1 MKLKK
6 HISMLLAFAVFMANI
21 GYSFTVHYCNDTIAS
36 ISLHSNFE
44 EPCSE
49 PVVSCCAVDDSHDSC
64 CSNKIIKLEK
74 KNDNFLTK
82 SLIFETNN
90 ALLSTNS
97 KVEFA
102 DKTLLTSCIEN
113 PAFYCESNAPPL
125 YKLYCQLVF
134 YA

>member
-44 EPCSE
+44 EPCSK
-49 PVVSCCAVDDSHDSC
+49 PIVSCCAVDNSHDSC

-82 SLIFETNN
+82 SLKFETSNS
-90 ALLSTNS
+90 LLSTNS
-97 KVEFA
+97 TVEFA
-102 DKTLLTSCIEN
+102 DKTLFTSSIEN

>member
-1 MKLKK
+1 MKFKK
-6 HISMLLAFAVFMANI
+6 HISLLLAFVVFMANI

-36 ISLHSNFE
+36 ISLNSNFE

-49 PVVSCCAVDDSHDSC
+49 PVVSCCAVEDSHDSC

-82 SLIFETNN
+82 SLKFETHFAVLNKHP
-90 ALLSTNS
+90 

-102 DKTLLTSCIEN
+102 DKKVLLSSNEN
-113 PAFYCESNAPPL
+113 TAFYCESHAPPL
-125 YKLYCQLVF
+125 YKLYCQLVL

>member
-1 MKLKK
+1 MKFKK
-6 HISMLLAFAVFMANI
+6 HISLLLAFVVFMANI
-21 GYSFTVHYCNDTIAS
+21 SYSFTVHYCNDTIAS

-49 PVVSCCAVDDSHDSC
+49 PVISCCAVENSHDSC

-82 SLIFETNN
+82 SLKFETNN

-97 KVEFA
+97 TVEFA
-102 DKTLLTSCIEN
+102 DKTLLISSIEN

-125 YKLYCQLVF
+125 YKLYCQLVL